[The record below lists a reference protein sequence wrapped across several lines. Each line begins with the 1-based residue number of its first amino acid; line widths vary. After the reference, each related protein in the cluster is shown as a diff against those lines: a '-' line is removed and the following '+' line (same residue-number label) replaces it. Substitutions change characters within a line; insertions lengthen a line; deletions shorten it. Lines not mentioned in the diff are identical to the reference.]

1 MSELHPSAISINTIN
16 PNVKLME
23 YAVRG
28 PLVIRAAEIEEELK
42 HGVRKPFDEVIRAN
56 TGDCQAMGQ
65 APITYIRQVLSLAL
79 RPELLEVVNCPSD
92 IKERVRTLL
101 NGCNGGSLGSYTGSL
116 GIEFIRRY
124 VQQFLGE
131 RDDVPSDYRD
141 IILTT
146 GATQGIKSI
155 LQLLKYERWKSNL
168 FQIKISIFKTTA
180 VPLVIKKTGIM
191 VSVPQYPMYSAT
203 IVEQGMHL
211 VSYFLEE
218 ETNWGLNI
226 NELKRA
232 IDEAKEVCIPRAIV
246 IINPGNPTGQILTR
260 ANMEEIIKFAYE
272 ENLVILA
279 DEVYQNNVYEDRIKF
294 NSFKKVLVEMG
305 EPYKNMALAS
315 FMSCSKGYTGEC
327 GLRGG
332 LVEIFNFPADVK
344 TMFYKSLSAQVCPNT
359 VSQAAIF
366 CLVNPPREGEPSYEL
381 FMEEKTKVL
390 KSLKERAQLVHEVFN
405 SFEGFSCTT
414 IQGAMY
420 AFPQFKLPPKVIEL
434 ANERGMPPDQFY
446 AFELL
451 ENTGVCIVPGSGF
464 GQKPGTYH
472 FRTTILPKIDKLK
485 VMLEKIKSFHTDF
498 IAKYR

>member
-155 LQLLKYERWKSNL
+155 LQLLNCP
-168 FQIKISIFKTTA
+168 
-180 VPLVIKKTGIM
+180 V
-191 VSVPQYPMYSAT
+191 
-203 IVEQGMHL
+203 
-211 VSYFLEE
+211 EE

>member
-1 MSELHPSAISINTIN
+1 MKIETMPEPYPSAICINTIN

-42 HGVRKPFDEVIRAN
+42 RGVKKPFDEVIRAN

-79 RPELLEVVNCPSD
+79 QPELLD
-92 IKERVRTLL
+92 IVDYPADVKERVLTLL
-101 NGCNGGSLGSYTGSL
+101 KGCNGGSLGSYTESL
-116 GIEFIRRY
+116 GIEVIRRY
-124 VQQFLGE
+124 VQQFIEE
-131 RDDVPSDYRD
+131 RDGVPSDYRD

-155 LQLLKYERWKSNL
+155 LQLLNCP
-168 FQIKISIFKTTA
+168 
-180 VPLVIKKTGIM
+180 VDNKKTGIM
-191 VSVPQYPMYSAT
+191 VPIPQYPLYSAT
-203 IVEQGMHL
+203 AVEQGMQL
-211 VSYFLEE
+211 ISYFLEE

-232 IDEAKEVCIPRAIV
+232 IDEAKEICIPRAIV
-246 IINPGNPTGQILTR
+246 IINPGNPTGQVLTR

-272 ENLVILA
+272 ENLLILA
-279 DEVYQNNVYEDRIKF
+279 DEVYQSNVYEDGIEF

-344 TMFYKSLSAQVCPNT
+344 AMFYKNLSAQLCPNT
-359 VSQAAIF
+359 VGQAAIF

-381 FMEEKTKVL
+381 FMEEKAKVL
-390 KSLKERAQLVHEVFN
+390 KSLKERAQLVHEVLN
-405 SFEGFSCTT
+405 SFEGFSCTI
-414 IQGAMY
+414 IQGSMY
-420 AFPQFKLPPKVIEL
+420 AFPQFKLPPKVIDL
-434 ANERGMPPDQFY
+434 ANECGMSPDQFY

-485 VMLEKIKSFHTDF
+485 IMLEKITSFHIDF
-498 IAKYR
+498 IAKYS